1 MTALKIDPD
10 GTMQPVEITGETIE
24 QQNDCIWSHLGG
36 YFDCVKLSDDAMM
49 LVDDEGLLKGLP
61 HNPMAMMISGYPML
75 VGAALIVGL
84 MPTEDGD
91 VFTDCP
97 ERLMCFA
104 NAETEAVKT

>member
-10 GTMQPVEITGETIE
+10 GTMKPVEITGKTIE

-61 HNPMAMMISGYPML
+61 QNPMAMMVADHALL
-75 VGAALIVGL
+75 VGVALIVGL
-84 MPTEDGD
+84 EDTPDGG
-91 VFTDCP
+91 VFVSCP
-97 ERLMCFA
+97 DRFLRFADTIARLQQ
-104 NAETEAVKT
+104 